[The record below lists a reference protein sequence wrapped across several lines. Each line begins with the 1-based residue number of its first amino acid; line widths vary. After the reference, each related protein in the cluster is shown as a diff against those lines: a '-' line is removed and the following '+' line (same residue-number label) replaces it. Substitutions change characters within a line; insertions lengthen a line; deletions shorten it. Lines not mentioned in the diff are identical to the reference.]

1 MFRDVV
7 VANLKVMGHLVV
19 AMVLAPMVLAFAI
32 VFLLSLANVLC
43 YMAYPDAI
51 EGHEVTVYEVMTG
64 PFFD

>member
-7 VANLKVMGHLVV
+7 VLKIMVYLIV

-43 YMAYPDAI
+43 YMAYPHAI
-51 EGHEVTVYEVMTG
+51 EGHEVTVSQLIFD
-64 PFFD
+64 PFSD